1 VQAARL
7 SSRLTELRSPHI
19 GQLLRDAF
27 FPLERALLARLAE
40 AGFTGLRPTH
50 NAVLRFL
57 DEDGTRA
64 SELAR
69 RSGLT
74 RQALT
79 QIVDDLEQL
88 GYVTRRDDPVDRRAK
103 LVGYT
108 ERGRD
113 AFRASRGIIADLERD
128 VRRRLGPERYEHLRD
143 ALALLRADGPGAG
156 GGAHAE

>member
-1 VQAARL
+1 M
-7 SSRLTELRSPHI
+7 TNTRSPHI

-27 FPLERALLARLAE
+27 FPLERALLVRLHE
-40 AGFTGLRPTH
+40 EGFEGLRPTH

-79 QIVDDLEQL
+79 QIVDDLGRL
-88 GYVTRRDDPVDRRAK
+88 GYVTRRDDPDDRRAK
-103 LVGYT
+103 LVVYT

-113 AFRASRGIIADLERD
+113 GFRASRAIIADLERD
-128 VRRRLGPERYEHLRD
+128 VRRRLGHERYK
-143 ALALLRADGPGAG
+143 LLREALSLLHDEDRREREPNTQ
-156 GGAHAE
+156 